1 MFVSVYR
8 RSNLARISIM
18 LLLAVGVTFTTTGQN
33 VAQAGRAEI
42 ETVKKAATN
51 FNKQNKVKKTKVRKA
66 KVEKYNKAR
75 RVVKQKRKNALLRLP
90 SKRKLTGQ
98 RSRGYRGLNPRLVR
112 LLAAVQRRY
121 GRAVIVSSGCR
132 SYSYNRKIGGA
143 RKSLHVGCKAADFKV
158 AGVSKARL
166 RRFVSR
172 LPGRG
177 GVGTYCGRSIVHLDI
192 GPVRSWYQGCRKRK
206 RSRRS

>member
-18 LLLAVGVTFTTTGQN
+18 LLLAVGVTFSTTGQN
-33 VAQAGRAEI
+33 VAQAARAETV
-42 ETVKKAATN
+42 TVKKAATN
-51 FNKQNKVKKTKVRKA
+51 FNKQTKVKKVR
-66 KVEKYNKAR
+66 V
-75 RVVKQKRKNALLRLP
+75 KRKFNKTRRALKRKKTNALPRLP

-112 LLAAVQRRY
+112 LLIAVQRRY

-132 SYSYNRKIGGA
+132 SYSYNRRIGGA
-143 RKSLHVGCKAADFKV
+143 RKSLHVGCRAADFKV
-158 AGVSKARL
+158 AGVSKVRL